1 MSKNSPKSES
11 DSIIEEGWSHIVGGM
26 SWLKSVFFGEFADNR
41 PLSAVIADMLV
52 SFLPGVVIVTSARD
66 AVAVVLRLANHPEKR
81 EELMEWILLCACL
94 ITIALPL
101 AMAAGGA
108 AAAGVGAIIGGI
120 AGSELAAALRG
131 VMLMLIKKASALVDL
146 VLFLQKF
153 IKGDVLKFLRAVKFV
168 QYEKPLLQALSKI
181 VGKLAGIVRSLRQHL
196 ESLQY
201 FDSVKASIAKL
212 AEWERKFYN
221 VQQDALRQIPRALAE
236 LDSRLAQVL
245 KETAPKE
252 THLVVTGV
260 QTIKSVTPPPTR
272 VRIKDTPGKIFAK
285 VEDDAAVEASS
296 KGQRS
301 TKSKPTK
308 KHNIGP
314 TEHVSNSEPPP
325 DKGPNTRKQE
335 AKDASALATQE
346 KVDKIVDKVGSDI
359 KNHPLRQAYEMEV
372 AGLKEEAEIMKKAG
386 VNGEEVAR
394 KMWERRREIGVKYKN
409 LTPEPLRDYIYE
421 VNSER
426 YKDPLGPSFESLIKS
441 AEKKMVEPYSTI
453 IESSARPNSDVNGLL
468 SKFGEWLARK
478 DAAYLDKAIK

>member
-1 MSKNSPKSES
+1 MSKNSLKSES
-11 DSIIEEGWSHIVGGM
+11 DSILEEGWSHIVGGM
-26 SWLKSVFFGEFADNR
+26 SWLKSVFFGEFAENR

-81 EELMEWILLCACL
+81 EELMEWVLLCACL

-108 AAAGVGAIIGGI
+108 AAAGVGAVVGGI

-153 IKGDVLKFLRAVKFV
+153 IKGDVLKFLRAVKFAK
-168 QYEKPLLQALSKI
+168 YEKPLLQALSKI
-181 VGKLAGIVRSLRQHL
+181 VGKLTGIVRSLRQHL
-196 ESLQY
+196 ESLKY
-201 FDSVKASIAKL
+201 FDSVKTSIAKL

-221 VQQDALRQIPRALAE
+221 VQQDALKQVPRALAE

-252 THLVVTGV
+252 THLVATGV
-260 QTIKSVTPPPTR
+260 QTTKSVTPPPAR
-272 VRIKDTPGKIFAK
+272 VRVKDTPGKIFAK
-285 VEDDAAVEASS
+285 VEDDAAVEAPS
-296 KGQRS
+296 KGS
-301 TKSKPTK
+301 AKKSESAEKKNSAPTQ
-308 KHNIGP
+308 NGP
-314 TEHVSNSEPPP
+314 DSDPPP
-325 DKGPNTRKQE
+325 EKGPNTKKQE

-346 KVDKIVDKVGSDI
+346 KVDKIVDRVGSDI
-359 KNHPLRQAYEMEV
+359 KNHPLRQSYEMEV
-372 AGLKEEAEIMKKAG
+372 AGLKEEAEVLKKAG
-386 VNGEEVAR
+386 VDSKEIAK

-426 YKDPLGPSFESLIKS
+426 YKDPLGPSFESLVKS

-453 IESSARPNSDVNGLL
+453 IESSARPNSDVNALL
-468 SKFGEWLARK
+468 SKFGEWLAKK
-478 DAAYLDKAIK
+478 DAAYLDKVIK